1 VRITTTRFGEIE
13 VEKSEIITFPQGILG
28 FEGVQQ
34 YILLG
39 DVQPFGFLQ
48 AVEDPD
54 LTFVVIDP
62 TALVPDYRVEVPR
75 TEMERIGLKEPSE
88 AVALAIVT
96 IPSDPQKMTANLQ
109 APVVIST
116 ANRQA
121 RQLVLTEGTYN
132 MRHPVLQS
140 IDQSA

>member
-1 VRITTTRFGEIE
+1 MRITTTRFGEIE
-13 VEKSEIITFPQGILG
+13 VEKSEIITFQGILG

-75 TEMERIGLKEPSE
+75 AEMEE
-88 AVALAIVT
+88 
-96 IPSDPQKMTANLQ
+96 
-109 APVVIST
+109 
-116 ANRQA
+116 
-121 RQLVLTEGTYN
+121 
-132 MRHPVLQS
+132 
-140 IDQSA
+140 